1 MPIALACAYM
11 MSPFPNSIK
20 SCPVVYR
27 IFVLVLLILSANR
40 SIAQQELL
48 DSLTLDTLTAFTSL
62 EEALKNPEQ
71 VIKLELRKKRLK
83 NFPPEIFRFTN
94 LQYLDLSKNSIA
106 ELPEDI
112 GKLKNLQYFSIAR
125 NHLIEFP
132 AQIGE
137 LSHLYYLNA
146 NNNDLVA
153 ITAGIGKLEKLRNFD
168 LWSNNIERF
177 PEELQGLKELKIL
190 DLRVIMIPD
199 AEQTRIQSLLPNTKI
214 FFSPYCK
221 CAQ

>member
-1 MPIALACAYM
+1 MFIL
-11 MSPFPNSIK
+11 SVNSIT
-20 SCPVVYR
+20 
-27 IFVLVLLILSANR
+27 
-40 SIAQQELL
+40 AQQVLL
-48 DSLTLDTLTAFTSL
+48 DSLTLDTLTGFTSL

-83 NFPPEIFRFTN
+83 SIPPEVFKFPN
-94 LQYLDLSKNSIA
+94 LQYLDLSKNNIGEIPA
-106 ELPEDI
+106 DI

-125 NHLIEFP
+125 NHLVEFP
-132 AQIGE
+132 VEIGE
-137 LSHLYYLNA
+137 LSNLYYFNA

-153 ITAGIGKLEKLRNFD
+153 ITPGVGKLEKLRNFD

-177 PEELQGLKELKIL
+177 PEELQGMKALKIL

-199 AEQTRIQSLLPNTKI
+199 AEQARIQALLPNTKI

>member
-1 MPIALACAYM
+1 MSIFPDPISYR
-11 MSPFPNSIK
+11 
-20 SCPVVYR
+20 PVLYR
-27 IFVLVLLILSANR
+27 ISLLLIFVLSMNR
-40 SIAQQELL
+40 LAAQQALL
-48 DSLTLDTLTAFTSL
+48 DSLTLDTLMGFTSL

-71 VIKLELRKKRLK
+71 VVKLELRKKRLK
-83 NFPPEIFRFTN
+83 NIPPEVFQFPN

-106 ELPEDI
+106 EIPADI
-112 GKLKNLQYFSIAR
+112 AKLKNLQYFSIAR
-125 NHLIEFP
+125 NHLVELP
-132 AQIGE
+132 PQIGE
-137 LSHLYYLNA
+137 LSNLYYLNA

-153 ITAGIGKLEKLRNFD
+153 ITASIGKLQQLRNFD

-177 PEELQGLKELKIL
+177 PDELQGMKSLKIL

-199 AEQTRIQSLLPNTKI
+199 AEQTRIQSLLPHTKI